1 MLIFITD
8 LDGTLLDDGYSFQAA
23 LPALEALQRLHIP
36 LVLCTSKTYAEVKA
50 FRRQIGNRD
59 PFIVENG
66 GALYIPEGCLP
77 LELNSPIRRGGCTV
91 IELGHAYPELIRSL
105 HQASNESGCA
115 VRGFHQMSV
124 EEISLACGM
133 TPEAA
138 RLAKIREYDEPFE
151 ILSGDPRRLIAAID
165 KRKKRCTRGGRFYHI
180 LGANDKSHCV
190 NLLIHYYSRAFG
202 SATTVGLGDGPNDAG
217 FLKLVDAALVM
228 KSPASEQVLAS
239 VPHARLCPGDGGPAA
254 WNSAVLS
261 ALVKHLPAGQLS
273 VERTTSSSN
282 TSKAAVV

>member
-1 MLIFITD
+1 LK
-8 LDGTLLDDGYSFQAA
+8 
-23 LPALEALQRLHIP
+23 RLHIP
-36 LVLCTSKTYAEVKA
+36 LVLCTSKTCAEAKA
-50 FRRQIGNRD
+50 FRRRIGNRD

-66 GALYIPEGCLP
+66 GALYVPENSFP
-77 LELNSPIRRGGCTV
+77 LDLNAPIHRGGHAV
-91 IELGHAYPELIRSL
+91 IEFGQSYPELLQCL
-105 HQASNESGCA
+105 HQAAAESGCT

-151 ILSGDPRRLIAAID
+151 ILSGDPRRLIAEIE

-228 KSPASEQVLAS
+228 KSPASEQVLAA
-239 VPHARLCPGDGGPAA
+239 VPHAQLCPGDGGPAA

-261 ALVKHLPAGQLS
+261 ALVKHLPAGQPA
-273 VERTTSSSN
+273 VERTASSSN